1 MLSQNEA
8 NRRGKIYD
16 KLKCSFL
23 FNLNDTCVF
32 VCIVHVLSFVCFFVF
47 QVMHGKLRRTV
58 VLVVS
63 CNGSVDTCSADYQK
77 QVEAHAFAANGSPS
91 TFVRFVDIRP
101 SP

>member
-32 VCIVHVLSFVCFFVF
+32 VPTVC
-47 QVMHGKLRRTV
+47 
-58 VLVVS
+58 LVVY
-63 CNGSVDTCSADYQK
+63 TWLFFLK
-77 QVEAHAFAANGSPS
+77 
-91 TFVRFVDIRP
+91 
-101 SP
+101 